1 MRVVVDASFAIEAYL
16 ESDGSRL
23 ASLRHEETLSPT
35 IYVDECRNVI
45 ITKVRSG
52 VVDRRAGQ
60 RALSD
65 VLFLPDQI
73 GAAVTDLVFDL
84 ALDHGLSGY
93 DASYLALAVERG
105 DAVATLDKQ
114 LQRAAT
120 DLGLV
125 VFS

>member
-23 ASLRHEETLSPT
+23 ASMRHEETLSPT

-73 GAAVTDLVFDL
+73 GAAVTELVFDL

>member
-23 ASLRHEETLSPT
+23 ASMRHEETLSPT

>member
-16 ESDGSRL
+16 ESGGSRL
-23 ASLRHEETLSPT
+23 ASLRHEETLSPS

-52 VVDRRAGQ
+52 VVDRQAGQ
-60 RALSD
+60 RALND

-73 GAAVTDLVFDL
+73 GGAVTELVFDL

-114 LQRAAT
+114 LQRAAI

>member
-16 ESDGSRL
+16 ESGGSRL
-23 ASLRHEETLSPT
+23 ASLRHEETLSPS

-52 VVDRRAGQ
+52 VVDRQAGQ
-60 RALSD
+60 RALND

-73 GAAVTDLVFDL
+73 GAAVTELVFDL

-114 LQRAAT
+114 LQRAAI

>member
-1 MRVVVDASFAIEAYL
+1 MEV
-16 ESDGSRL
+16 GSHHCVTRRL
-23 ASLRHEETLSPT
+23 CLR

-52 VVDRRAGQ
+52 VVDRSAGQ

-84 ALDHGLSGY
+84 AITWTRD
-93 DASYLALAVERG
+93 E
-105 DAVATLDKQ
+105 VATTQVISLWRSNGATPS
-114 LQRAAT
+114 QRWQTIAAGAT